1 VTRVFLDANV
11 LFSAA
16 WLAESGLLRL
26 WKLPLE
32 LVSSP
37 YAIIEAERNLSRKRP
52 EALARLSALLDPT
65 EIVDSLASI
74 EDSGLPAKDVPIL
87 AAAVAGRC
95 QVLLTG
101 DVTDF
106 GHVIGKTVQGVRV
119 LMPSMLLA
127 ENLETDVPIRPRRR
141 RRR

>member
-16 WLAESGLLRL
+16 WRAENGLLRF
-26 WKLPLE
+26 WKLPLV

-37 YAIIEAERNLSRKRP
+37 YSVTEADRNLSRKRP
-52 EALARLSALLDPT
+52 EALARLKTLMEPV
-65 EIVDSLASI
+65 EIVDGLAPI
-74 EDSGLPAKDVPIL
+74 EASGLPAKDVPIL

-106 GHVIGKTVQGVRV
+106 GHVLGQTVLGVRV
-119 LMPSMLLA
+119 LTPSMLLA
-127 ENLETDVPIRPRRR
+127 EIERGQL
-141 RRR
+141 

>member
-16 WLAESGLLRL
+16 WRAESGLLRF
-26 WKLPLE
+26 WKLPLV

-37 YAIIEAERNLSRKRP
+37 YAITEAERNLSRKRP
-52 EALARLSALLDPT
+52 EALARLEALLEPI
-65 EIVDSLASI
+65 EIVDALAPI
-74 EDSGLPAKDVPIL
+74 DYSGLPSKDVPIL

-101 DVTDF
+101 DVADF
-106 GHVIGKTVQGVRV
+106 GHVLGQTVLGVRV
-119 LMPSMLLA
+119 LTPAMLLA
-127 ENLETDVPIRPRRR
+127 EIQKGQL
-141 RRR
+141 